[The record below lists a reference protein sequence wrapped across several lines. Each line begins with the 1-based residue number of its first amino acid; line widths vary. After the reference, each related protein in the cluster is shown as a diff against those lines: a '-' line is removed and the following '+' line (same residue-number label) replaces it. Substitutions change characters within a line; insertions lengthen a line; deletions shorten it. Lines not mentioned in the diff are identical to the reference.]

1 MTDVQLDELRENDRR
16 LRAQIDPLIDG
27 LSPLGKVELAMRL
40 AGEAMLAPV
49 RRRTQPTSIPAIRYV
64 RVIEAGKERGE
75 SEEAPQG
82 TAPLDDDHT
91 RAAGA

>member
-49 RRRTQPTSIPAIRYV
+49 RRRTQASIPAVHYV